1 VTGPRDPR
9 HPRPEDKT
17 VEVPLR
23 RPAGTDPVPAEEP
36 WWKNANKRVPPPP
49 RMPAP
54 PAPAVPA
61 PSQVP
66 RRDRPP
72 SPARN
77 RHAKAAPPRKRGQ
90 LALLIGVGLLA
101 IAAAVVLLMA
111 ALSGLDMLKGK
122 VLNVSKA
129 EAGVQRILLDPDDG
143 YGATNVSDVV
153 CNDGRDPEIR
163 KGASFVCQ
171 VVVEGRKRQVLVV
184 FSDDNGTYEVDRP
197 R

>member
-1 VTGPRDPR
+1 MDR
-9 HPRPEDKT
+9 
-17 VEVPLR
+17 
-23 RPAGTDPVPAEEP
+23 VPAEEP

-54 PAPAVPA
+54 PAPATPA

-72 SPARN
+72 SPTRN
-77 RHAKAAPPRKRGQ
+77 RHATAAPPRKRGQ
-90 LALLIGVGLLA
+90 LALLIGVGVLA
-101 IAAAVVLLMA
+101 IAAAVGVVMV
-111 ALSGLDMLKGK
+111 ALSEFDMLKDK

-153 CNDGRDPEIR
+153 CNEGNDPEIR
-163 KGASFVCQ
+163 KGASFTCQ
-171 VVVEGRKRQVLVV
+171 VSVAGRKRQVLVV